1 MYLTKDLNQGMKQ
14 KFSCKFEFKDLSKLK
29 FAIRKL
35 SEDDVALFMI
45 ELTCK
50 KLNGFNFHFCSVFK
64 KRTRQ
69 NSSFTLIVNVPR
81 LSYCFS
87 IIGSHYVSLNLSS

>member
-1 MYLTKDLNQGMKQ
+1 MSVFLNLSKRGTDMYLTKDLNQGMNQ
-14 KFSCKFEFKDLSKLK
+14 KFSCKFEFKDLSKLN

-69 NSSFTLIVNVPR
+69 NSSFT
-81 LSYCFS
+81 
-87 IIGSHYVSLNLSS
+87 

>member
-1 MYLTKDLNQGMKQ
+1 M
-14 KFSCKFEFKDLSKLK
+14 DLSKLK

-50 KLNGFNFHFCSVFK
+50 KLNGFNFHFHSVFK
-64 KRTRQ
+64 KRTPK
-69 NSSFTLIVNVPR
+69 TLPLPDEILKVNVSR
-81 LSYCFS
+81 HSYCFP
-87 IIGSHYVSLNLSS
+87 IIGSHYVSLNLLS